1 MRHAVGELRELLFH
15 FTLDPSCAIGTQDKE
30 IGGMENAHWLA
41 CFTSVDQL
49 DGLRLVVKF

>member
-1 MRHAVGELRELLFH
+1 MRHAVGKLRELLFH

-30 IGGMENAHWLA
+30 IGGMENAYRLA